1 MDAFRGSP
9 GFLCSDK
16 ASHLKLHF
24 SPMFG
29 FIARTVTRHG
39 WAVLLVGGALFAFLA
54 WISPPW
60 SSVSRDDDVRFFP
73 ADYPSVVG
81 RGLLERGFPAD
92 LSDSTVVILV
102 EREDDLLSRP
112 DLSFADRLTRVV
124 SKLMDEQPD
133 LAIKSVIDRHKPV
146 IGERLLV
153 KGPDGG
159 QLALIGIKLNSTFIS
174 KQARIT
180 VGKILEL
187 VENYAARAPEGLKVG
202 LTGSAVVG
210 HDSNVASNKSIEA
223 TTTATISLVIA
234 ILLIVYRSP
243 MLALIPLVTIALS
256 VWASLNLI
264 ALLANP
270 PVNFQVINITQIFVV
285 VILYGAGTD
294 YCLFLI
300 ARYREELARGLGRVE
315 ALQHAIGQVGGAL
328 VASAGT
334 VILGLGML
342 WFSTFAKVRY
352 SGPAIALS
360 LAIGLV
366 ASLTLAPV
374 LLNLL
379 RGAVFWPLRP
389 PHHVPGHDRDQESL
403 RETPMFGFWARI
415 SDFVVS
421 RPGTILAASLA
432 IMAPFAWW
440 GTQTKSSYDM
450 LADLSRESPSV
461 VGSELF
467 RKYFPAGEIGPST
480 VLIDAPG
487 VDFRT
492 DAGRETI
499 GRLSQALAA
508 VPNISEVR
516 SLTRPLGKPGQYG
529 PPEPGTEAVADSAS
543 GSKPGGFLS
552 GLTLENAQQQI
563 IRSGILTQYVSTKPE
578 DEADKG
584 RITRM
589 DLVFSMSPFSE
600 QGLETLEAVDQE
612 MRKQTQSAGLL
623 PGATYG
629 FAGPTVQVN
638 DLKRVTLSDQRR
650 MYVLVTLGVYGILV
664 VLLRRP
670 GICLYLIFTVL
681 LGYLATLGLADLL
694 FRALT
699 PAGVIYEGLDWKVS
713 FFLFV
718 ILVAVGEDYNIF
730 LMSRVIEEERHYGP
744 IEGTRRAVAHTGG
757 IISSCGVI
765 MAGTFL
771 ALMFGSLNTLK
782 QLGFALGFGVLLD
795 TFIVR
800 PILVPAFVVLWHRM
814 RPGARLDSVIT
825 QPEHQDNG
833 GPKVASEPK
842 HPGQPVPV
850 VPTRFGHRRS
860 APAR

>member
-1 MDAFRGSP
+1 
-9 GFLCSDK
+9 
-16 ASHLKLHF
+16 
-24 SPMFG
+24 MFG
-29 FIARTVTRHG
+29 SLARIVTRHG
-39 WAVLLVGGALFAFLA
+39 WAVLLVGAALFAFLA

-73 ADYPSVVG
+73 AEYPSVVG

-102 EREDDLLSRP
+102 ERSGAQLTRS
-112 DLSFADRLTRVV
+112 DLSFADRLTKVV
-124 SKLMDEQPD
+124 RRLMDENPE
-133 LAIKSVIDRHKPV
+133 LAIKSVTDHHKPV

-153 KGPDGG
+153 QGSEGG

-174 KQARIT
+174 KQARIS
-180 VGKILEL
+180 VGKILDL
-187 VENYAARAPEGLKVG
+187 VENYRTRAPEGLNVG

-223 TTTATISLVIA
+223 TTTATISLVIG

-243 MLALIPLVTIALS
+243 VLALIPLVTIALS

-300 ARYREELARGLGRVE
+300 ARYREELARGLPRVQ
-315 ALQHAIGQVGGAL
+315 ALQEAIGQVGGAL

-360 LAIGLV
+360 LVIGLV

-389 PHHVPGHDRDQESL
+389 PHHVPGHDREQESL

-415 SDFVVS
+415 SDFVVA
-421 RPGTILAASLA
+421 RPGAILLTSLA

-467 RKYFPAGEIGPST
+467 RKYFPPGEIGPTT
-480 VLIDAPG
+480 VLLDAPG
-487 VDFRT
+487 VDFRSE
-492 DAGRETI
+492 AGRETV
-499 GRLSQALAA
+499 GRLSQALSAL
-508 VPNISEVR
+508 PNIAEVR
-516 SLTRPLGKPGQYG
+516 SLSRPLGKPGQYV
-529 PPEPGTEAVADSAS
+529 PPEPAAENAGAGGVTAAT
-543 GSKPGGFLS
+543 GGGKPGFLS

-563 IRSGILTQYVSTKPE
+563 IRSGILAQYVSTKAE
-578 DEADKG
+578 VEQDKG
-584 RITRM
+584 HITRL

-600 QGLETLEAVDQE
+600 KGLETLERVDQE
-612 MRKQTQSAGLL
+612 LARLTSPAGLI
-623 PGATYG
+623 PGASFG
-629 FAGPTVQVN
+629 FAGPTVQIN
-638 DLKRVTLSDQRR
+638 DLKRVTLADQRR

-664 VLLRRP
+664 ALLRRP
-670 GICLYLIFTVL
+670 GICLYLIVTVL
-681 LGYLATLGLADLL
+681 IGYLATLGLTDLL
-694 FRALT
+694 FRFLN
-699 PAGVIYEGLDWKVS
+699 PPGVVYEGLDWKVS

-730 LMSRVIEEERHYGP
+730 LMSRVIEEERHHGP

-800 PILVPAFVVLWHRM
+800 PILVPAFVVLWHRL
-814 RPGARLDSVIT
+814 RPGAKLDSVIA
-825 QPEHQDNG
+825 HGAD
-833 GPKVASEPK
+833 PKIDQAMTEPK
-842 HPGQPVPV
+842 RASTPVPV
-850 VPTRFGHRRS
+850 VPTRFAARPRS
-860 APAR
+860 DPAR